1 VAIWAAQTG
10 NSTFPSHAFYLDR
23 IEALNEFNP
32 VADIKIEQKRNP
44 LTVACVATVEAS
56 KVTEVIRASILVGS
70 SKPAAPLL
78 VEVETVIQPKS

>member
-1 VAIWAAQTG
+1 MAIWAARTG
-10 NSTFPSHAFYLDR
+10 NSTFPLHAFYLDR

-56 KVTEVIRASILVGS
+56 RVTELVKTSILTRF
-70 SKPAAPLL
+70 P
-78 VEVETVIQPKS
+78 